1 MIQFFSKNV
10 TIDYLDNKIIG
21 EYLDFSLRRNSM
33 IISRNVV
40 YTNMKN
46 IMRADVIEVDIKTKN
61 TKIFTYENKKTINI
75 KSKD

>member
-1 MIQFFSKNV
+1 
-10 TIDYLDNKIIG
+10 
-21 EYLDFSLRRNSM
+21 M

-61 TKIFTYENKKTINI
+61 TKIFMYENKKKINI